1 MTRLFGAARENAPL
15 GVLVIVSTGFLVA
28 FGDALVKYVN
38 ADFSAW
44 QLFVLRALLAVPLLI
59 GMLYFGRGAAGI
71 RSNAIGWIALRSFFL
86 MMMWI
91 AFYAALPSLSLP
103 VIAAA
108 YYSGPL
114 FMVLLS
120 ALLTGETVGPR
131 RWIAVLVGFAG
142 VLVVLRPGAD
152 AFSPLTVLPV
162 LAGFFYALTAIVTR
176 ARCAHESP
184 LMLSLGLNVAFLG
197 VGIVA
202 SVVVAV
208 WDPSPALAAANP
220 FLLGPW
226 AALGLRQAGIIV
238 LLAVI
243 IVVTGIGVAKAYQCG
258 PSAVIGTFDYTYLG
272 SAAFWSFLMFGV
284 LPDRMTI
291 LGMILIAGT
300 GMLAIWPPRAAPAVA
315 PRTG

>member
-1 MTRLFGAARENAPL
+1 MSRPFGAARENAPF
-15 GVLVIVSTGFLVA
+15 GVLVIVVTGFLVA

-38 ADFSAW
+38 ADFSVW

-59 GMLYFGRGAAGI
+59 GMLYLGRGAAGI
-71 RSNAIGWIALRSFFL
+71 RTNAPGWIALRSSFL
-86 MMMWI
+86 MMMWL

-120 ALLTGETVGPR
+120 ALLTGETVGSR

-152 AFSPLTVLPV
+152 AFSPLTLLPI

-176 ARCAHESP
+176 TRCADESP
-184 LMLSLGLNVAFLG
+184 LMLSLGLNVGFLA

-202 SVVVAV
+202 SLVVAV
-208 WDPSPALAAANP
+208 WDPPAALAAANP

-226 AALGLRQAGIIV
+226 AALGLRQAGIVV
-238 LLAVI
+238 LLAFI
-243 IVVTGIGVAKAYQCG
+243 IVVTGVGVAKAYQCG
-258 PSAVIGTFDYTYLG
+258 PPAVIGTFDYTYLG

-291 LGMILIAGT
+291 LGMVLIAGA

-315 PRTG
+315 PRTS